1 MNETHPI
8 SIAIDGPSGAG
19 KSTLARRLATTLR
32 FLYVDTGAIYR
43 TIAYYAYANHLDPAD
58 EAAVLAAL
66 PDIRI
71 ELRHDAEGLQ
81 RMILNG
87 EDVTDAIRLPQ
98 ISQYASVV
106 SAYPGVRAFLLE
118 MQRDF
123 ARKGSV
129 IMDGR
134 DIGTVV
140 LPQADVKIFLTASP
154 EARARRRCLELE
166 QRGTPEPFDQVLS
179 EIQQRDW
186 DDSHRETAPL
196 RQAEDAVVVDTTGL
210 NFEESLAALLMVV
223 RGKAAL

>member
-66 PDIRI
+66 PNIRI
-71 ELRHDAEGLQ
+71 ELCHDAEGLQ

-196 RQAEDAVVVDTTGL
+196 RQAEDAVVVDTTEL
-210 NFEESLAALLMVV
+210 NFEESLAALLTVV
-223 RGKAAL
+223 RGKEAL